1 MKKLLILLFSIL
13 ISFTSFPIYA
23 EDFLYTCISNEGN
36 FVTTDRVDTSA
47 KTILHVS
54 SYIPGTEQTIKTNK
68 YRKIIEW
75 NYPLV
80 FSYTL
85 SSIDNYPNFQLF
97 HFGNLTKS
105 SSGYYEDKEPDSLFL
120 QCFKS

>member
-23 EDFLYTCISNEGN
+23 ESFNYTCISNNGN
-36 FVTTDRVDTSA
+36 FVITYKVDTSA
-47 KTILHVS
+47 KTILHLS
-54 SYIPGTEQTIKTNK
+54 SYDPETGKRYKPNK

-85 SSIDNYPNFQLF
+85 SSVDNYPSFQLF

-105 SSGYYEDKEPDSLFL
+105 SSGHYEDKDPYPQFF